1 MIETALIRVA
11 VSAPSL
17 AHFGRF
23 VWGLARVSRPCC
35 RYGICE
41 QPNGDERGNE
51 RDRNAAEPG
60 NPRRGRSAAR
70 HGGAAVI
77 GVGIVGCNYGRT
89 VLLPAF
95 RTDPRCEVVAL
106 AGSDGA
112 RTAELARAVEVAR
125 GFGDWRAL
133 IEDRAVT
140 AVAVAVPPDLQPE
153 VARHALDLGK
163 PVFVEKPLAADL
175 TAARGMVEAA
185 RRSGQPTIIDFNFPE
200 LPSWRRAKEILDS
213 SALGRLRH
221 VVVTWNVENQ
231 ATRLR
236 LKSWKT
242 RAGEGGGGLLGNFV
256 SHCFYYLEW
265 FLGPIAGLGGRVFPL
280 PDGDAESSI
289 ALAIAFASGVGGSL
303 QMSCA
308 SFLGSGH
315 RLEFYGEDGTLVLA
329 NPTADYF
336 RGFQLMQAGRA
347 DSSLQPV
354 ATEDVSADRFA
365 DSRVAPV
372 ARLVR
377 RFVDACERGGSPAPG
392 FAEGYRVQ
400 ALIDAARHAHA
411 SGRWIDVAPSAGEG
425 RP

>member
-1 MIETALIRVA
+1 M
-11 VSAPSL
+11 
-17 AHFGRF
+17 
-23 VWGLARVSRPCC
+23 
-35 RYGICE
+35 
-41 QPNGDERGNE
+41 
-51 RDRNAAEPG
+51 
-60 NPRRGRSAAR
+60 
-70 HGGAAVI
+70 I

-112 RTAELARAVEVAR
+112 RTAELARAAEVAR

-153 VARHALDLGK
+153 VARHALELGK

-213 SALGRLRH
+213 GALGRLRH

-265 FLGPIAGLGGRVFPL
+265 FLGPIAGLR
-280 PDGDAESSI
+280 
-289 ALAIAFASGVGGSL
+289 
-303 QMSCA
+303 
-308 SFLGSGH
+308 
-315 RLEFYGEDGTLVLA
+315 R
-329 NPTADYF
+329 
-336 RGFQLMQAGRA
+336 
-347 DSSLQPV
+347 
-354 ATEDVSADRFA
+354 
-365 DSRVAPV
+365 SRVP
-372 ARLVR
+372 
-377 RFVDACERGGSPAPG
+377 
-392 FAEGYRVQ
+392 
-400 ALIDAARHAHA
+400 AAR
-411 SGRWIDVAPSAGEG
+411 R
-425 RP
+425 